1 MTSNDHGTEDRLD
14 NDAVAELYEIANSIY
29 DQLSA
34 GKVPKMVIPLRTK
47 SNIRFDP
54 KLGVWKYGKAAG
66 ARSAKKTKG
75 AQMLLRTMYVLEFIE
90 DMIAQNKSSTLREMY

>member
-66 ARSAKKTKG
+66 SCVRCT
-75 AQMLLRTMYVLEFIE
+75 
-90 DMIAQNKSSTLREMY
+90 SSSS